1 MVSTLSKESRAA
13 LSCTRVLK
21 PQVSSALLRDSIL
34 QLERTLMIFLSGI
47 LLHQQTEARDDLP
60 EAKSELMAEL
70 GLQPQA
76 PTNTTCF

>member
-1 MVSTLSKESRAA
+1 
-13 LSCTRVLK
+13 
-21 PQVSSALLRDSIL
+21 
-34 QLERTLMIFLSGI
+34 MIFLSGI